1 MSNDDNFSLHS
12 YDPNEID
19 EVDQFY
25 KELSLCFYG
34 QEHKKKISLLMS
46 GSTEVLLHISDYKQT
61 K

>member
-34 QEHKKKISLLMS
+34 QEQKKKISLLMS
-46 GSTEVLLHISDYKQT
+46 GSTEV
-61 K
+61 